1 MTLPREI
8 RAARWAS
15 TAAPA
20 SAHRA
25 LTRASREDRVVT
37 GLRPVGCPWKAR
49 TTPIAPKARRSDVT
63 PSARLHPTKQALQ
76 MLYCAQ
82 MGWPGP
88 STSLPEDF
96 DTWLVVLVVLSS

>member
-1 MTLPREI
+1 MFSFVKDGFPR
-8 RAARWAS
+8 
-15 TAAPA
+15 
-20 SAHRA
+20 
-25 LTRASREDRVVT
+25 SRL
-37 GLRPVGCPWKAR
+37 GLSMSLEGSGHPNH
-49 TTPIAPKARRSDVT
+49 APKGRRSDVT
-63 PSARLHPTKQALQ
+63 PSDRLHPTKQALQ

>member
-1 MTLPREI
+1 MQPLPGYGV
-8 RAARWAS
+8 
-15 TAAPA
+15 
-20 SAHRA
+20 AHLDVFCRRRPRVK
-25 LTRASREDRVVT
+25 LGIFFNVQPHSLNSRNPPPTRPKSRHSGVT
-37 GLRPVGCPWKAR
+37 
-49 TTPIAPKARRSDVT
+49 S
-63 PSARLHPTKQALQ
+63 SARLHPTKQALQ

>member
-1 MTLPREI
+1 MFSFVKDGFPRS
-8 RAARWAS
+8 RLGLS
-15 TAAPA
+15 M
-20 SAHRA
+20 A
-25 LTRASREDRVVT
+25 LEGS
-37 GLRPVGCPWKAR
+37 GHPNH
-49 TTPIAPKARRSDVT
+49 APKGRRSDVT
-63 PSARLHPTKQALQ
+63 PSDRLHPTKQALQ

>member
-1 MTLPREI
+1 MSWEGSDHPN
-8 RAARWAS
+8 
-15 TAAPA
+15 
-20 SAHRA
+20 
-25 LTRASREDRVVT
+25 
-37 GLRPVGCPWKAR
+37 
-49 TTPIAPKARRSDVT
+49 TPQTRRSNVT

-76 MLYCAQ
+76 MLYCAE

>member
-1 MTLPREI
+1 MFPFVKG
-8 RAARWAS
+8 WFS
-15 TAAPA
+15 TVAFGTFHVPGRG
-20 SAHRA
+20 SGQPNH
-25 LTRASREDRVVT
+25 
-37 GLRPVGCPWKAR
+37 
-49 TTPIAPKARRSDVT
+49 APKGRRSDVT
-63 PSARLHPTKQALQ
+63 PCARLHPTKQALQ